1 MSSAEI
7 TRWVVA
13 VLLTPV
19 LAWAAISD
27 IRHRRIP
34 NWTVLAVIGLFAPWA
49 LAGTLPWGLAA
60 LAAGAIALVV
70 SLGLYAG
77 GVVGAGD
84 SKLFAAVALL
94 VGLGHLAML
103 ALATSLVGGVI
114 AAITIASR
122 PTRALVMLKM
132 RGKGDFG
139 PGIPYGVAIAVA
151 AAALVWADLLKI
163 PVPELL
169 PHG

>member
-1 MSSAEI
+1 
-7 TRWVVA
+7 
-13 VLLTPV
+13 
-19 LAWAAISD
+19 
-27 IRHRRIP
+27 
-34 NWTVLAVIGLFAPWA
+34 
-49 LAGTLPWGLAA
+49 
-60 LAAGAIALVV
+60 
-70 SLGLYAG
+70 
-77 GVVGAGD
+77 
-84 SKLFAAVALL
+84 
-94 VGLGHLAML
+94 ML

-139 PGIPYGVAIAVA
+139 SGIPYGVAIAVA